1 MIVIIYMITWPYN
14 QGVQSNYI
22 SAFTINNCGH
32 KYDYLCNID
41 HFEANLIF
49 IYQNQT
55 TNA

>member
-1 MIVIIYMITWPYN
+1 MITWPYN